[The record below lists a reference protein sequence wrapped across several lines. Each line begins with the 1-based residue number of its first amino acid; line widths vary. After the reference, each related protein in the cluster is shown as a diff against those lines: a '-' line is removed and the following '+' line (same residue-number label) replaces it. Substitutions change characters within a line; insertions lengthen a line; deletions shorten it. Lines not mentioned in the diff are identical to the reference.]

1 MPFPALPPPEMP
13 EGVEIH
19 IDEDVVNGENVYYNS
34 DTDESLL
41 DLDYPV
47 TDDSDYDD
55 VLFDYKYTEKEDENT
70 KEQTKIN
77 ELFDSDTEMDNRAS
91 TNDQTKTDDV
101 HEEGLRSDYESEEL
115 ISGES
120 SNESEVEETT
130 EMNETMRLSRFENFK
145 PPERAENLRF
155 IKGML
160 FSSLQQFKTA
170 MSEYAVHGGYG
181 IKFKNNDKSRVRPMC
196 EDGCTF
202 KVLCSK
208 VPRQETFQLKT
219 CELEHKCNRTY
230 KNVRLSS
237 KFLAG
242 GNDRSTGPGATK
254 AALKFEH
261 RNSKGCN
268 YGLHMSGKS
277 TTLLVAVME
286 CLGYTTKESKETITL
301 WYVKQLR
308 ADLLLSIFQLLPY
321 NIIHVFAGYGH
332 ARAEFVGCVEF
343 FRTIVSILSCQY
355 ERMSSEIVACI
366 AVESLSILEKM
377 HSRGYVH
384 GDVKPENFL
393 LGQPSTAQEKK
404 LFLVDLG
411 LATKWRES
419 SNGQHVEYDQPP
431 DMFRGTVR
439 YASVHAHLGR
449 TASRRDDLESLAYT
463 LIFLHHGR
471 LPWQGYQ
478 VLYSLLLVVILHLS
492 RPM

>member
-301 WYVKQLR
+301 WYVMDMLGPSLWDVWNSSGQ
-308 ADLLLSIFQLLPY
+308 S
-321 NIIHVFAGYGH
+321 
-332 ARAEFVGCVEF
+332 
-343 FRTIVSILSCQY
+343 
-355 ERMSSEIVACI
+355 MSSEIVACI